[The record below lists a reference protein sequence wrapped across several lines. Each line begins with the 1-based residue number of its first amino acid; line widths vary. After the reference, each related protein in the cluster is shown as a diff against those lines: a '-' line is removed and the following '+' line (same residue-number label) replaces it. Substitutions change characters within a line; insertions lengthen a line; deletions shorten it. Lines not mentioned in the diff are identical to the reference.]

1 MAFKPKLSNF
11 TPQGK
16 FLATPLL
23 PNDLAIK
30 DEQTNYN
37 NTLGHNDSR
46 SSSTRRVNLKVKGS
60 SLAISEKDEMAT
72 LSPFT
77 EKHLRKLS

>member
-1 MAFKPKLSNF
+1 MSNIYMAFKPKLSNF

-16 FLATPLL
+16 FLATPLS

-37 NTLGHNDSR
+37 NTLGHLVIIHR
-46 SSSTRRVNLKVKGS
+46 KASSEV
-60 SLAISEKDEMAT
+60 
-72 LSPFT
+72 
-77 EKHLRKLS
+77 KLS